1 MRIVTTDPSAI
12 AANSQDLRI
21 DQRFTAA
28 TVRSNSRFSYT
39 LGTDVCDILV
49 GVIPFGSTSVQPMTL
64 TVPMRRLLNG
74 VQPDCIRTIRFN
86 HLLNILTS
94 WAHEVKG
101 VDLNANSVVFLGFGT
116 QLPTG

>member
-49 GVIPFGSTSVQPMTL
+49 GVIPVGSTGPLGVEWVLALNQPFERPRIQVKFTERLEPDGVRLDQITL
-64 TVPMRRLLNG
+64 DPPVDNLRL
-74 VQPDCIRTIRFN
+74 VAD
-86 HLLNILTS
+86 S
-94 WAHEVKG
+94 
-101 VDLNANSVVFLGFGT
+101 
-116 QLPTG
+116 